1 MMKALKS
8 KLAIGVIATG
18 LVAGM
23 GTAFAATDAGGQ
35 LQSWYSSATKATK
48 ALVAGDVYGYVE
60 SNKAKL
66 VSDYN
71 TINNTAVNDV
81 KTAGTTETAR
91 VQGSING
98 QVTTYSNAID
108 SKNASIKGNMPGEYN
123 NVVNEANNFNNG
135 VVWGLGEAGKFDI
148 KKDVNAQGTSSVK
161 SLETAVGTTQ
171 TQAATTLTKKIED
184 TKAELNT
191 LLAAERTAASQ
202 EIKDNLAA
210 KIAAKLAELQTLAD
224 TLETANKKAITD
236 KGASLETTGLAALES
251 IVINGLK

>member
-35 LQSWYSSATKATK
+35 LQSWYSSASAITKG
-48 ALVAGDVYGYVE
+48 LIAGDVASYVAA
-60 SNKAKL
+60 NKEKM
-66 VSDYN
+66 VTDYKN
-71 TINNTAVNDV
+71 INNSAVNDV
-81 KTAGTTETAR
+81 KTAGTTETTR
-91 VQGSING
+91 VQDSING
-98 QVTTYSNAID
+98 QLNTYTTAID
-108 SKNASIKGNMPGEYN
+108 SKNTSIKGSMPGEYDRL
-123 NVVNEANNFNNG
+123 VNGTNAINNG
-135 VVWGLGEAGKFDI
+135 VIDGIGFVAKLDI
-148 KKDVNAQGTSSVK
+148 TKDVNDQGRTSVNN
-161 SLETAVGTTQ
+161 LTTAVGTTQ
-171 TQAATTLTKKIED
+171 TQAATALTTKIEA
-184 TKAELNT
+184 TKTELNT

-236 KGASLETTGLAALES
+236 KGASLETTGLAALET